1 MCVALNRWN
10 VTMPAHASK
19 IELRPIINIAGA
31 MLLALVLAG
40 CAQQRPPGYYDTPH
54 DSTLSDAQ
62 KKAQGQTGAR
72 APSQIQ
78 LGFGNENKPGKT
90 AAQPGGQRAASAAA
104 VARPL
109 TEAKTFLG
117 TVPCVT
123 GVSDCA
129 SRVVLTLAPS
139 GEWRARTTRLGGTAG
154 SGDTVEQGCWN
165 VIGTSP
171 LRILLETK
179 DKNPKADMTFAT
191 DNVLRINMI
200 DGNQPTLEH
209 RLTRQADIDPINE
222 LKGQAALGCR
232 T

>member
-1 MCVALNRWN
+1 
-10 VTMPAHASK
+10 MPAHASK
-19 IELRPIINIAGA
+19 IELRPIVNIAGA

-62 KKAQGQTGAR
+62 KKAQGQAGAR

-78 LGFGNENKPGKT
+78 LGFGNENKPGKA
-90 AAQPGGQRAASAAA
+90 AAQSGDQRAARAGA

-117 TVPCVT
+117 TVPCLT
-123 GVSDCA
+123 GVSGCA

-139 GEWRARTTRLGGTAG
+139 GEWRARTTRLGSKAG

-222 LKGQAALGCR
+222 IKGRAAPECR